1 MTQEEEKKLLETLT
15 ELHEWPCHY
24 MYKFIVEKD
33 KEKIEKIESY
43 FPKASIDKRDS
54 KTGKYTSITIREHTH
69 SAVHVVGNYKEI
81 AKIEGVMKL

>member
-1 MTQEEEKKLLETLT
+1 MSPEEEKKLLETLS

-33 KEKIEKIESY
+33 QSKIEEIESV

-54 KTGKYTSITIREHTH
+54 KTGKYTSLTIRDH
-69 SAVHVVGNYKEI
+69 SQSASVVVSKYKVV